1 LEEIEFIGWDISN
14 EDVLSRGIKSGVIPR
29 EMLDHVDERLLKL
42 LPMAA
47 PVRPHDA
54 ASLVEESSNIV
65 TTTAEEAVELF
76 SVQLKKAK
84 EHHVD
89 VVAINLCST
98 EADNKEAQTIFS
110 TEDLMD
116 CIANNDDRISGG
128 MAFAVAC
135 IESGVPYID
144 FTPDS
149 TLFVPAIVSL
159 ADARG
164 VPVAGKDGNTG
175 QTFLKL
181 CLADFFER
189 RHLPITSWYS
199 TNVLG
204 NLDGR
209 VLSMPGHYE
218 TKIRDKTAALQSHA
232 NRNVHH
238 NVDICY
244 DETRGDW
251 KEAWDSV
258 KMLSFFGHEINL
270 RLNWEA
276 SDSALAVPVVFDLLR
291 LIALSAK
298 RGDVGIQKQLSVFF
312 KAPIGVKNRSI
323 WEEFKKL
330 EEHYGV

>member
-1 LEEIEFIGWDISN
+1 
-14 EDVLSRGIKSGVIPR
+14 
-29 EMLDHVDERLLKL
+29 
-42 LPMAA
+42 
-47 PVRPHDA
+47 
-54 ASLVEESSNIV
+54 
-65 TTTAEEAVELF
+65 VELF

-204 NLDGR
+204 NLDKRLEYSQYLHGNK
-209 VLSMPGHYE
+209 LNQQIIAMKDYE
-218 TKIRDKTAALQSHA
+218 IRKERKI
-232 NRNVHH
+232 
-238 NVDICY
+238 
-244 DETRGDW
+244 
-251 KEAWDSV
+251 
-258 KMLSFFGHEINL
+258 
-270 RLNWEA
+270 
-276 SDSALAVPVVFDLLR
+276 
-291 LIALSAK
+291 
-298 RGDVGIQKQLSVFF
+298 
-312 KAPIGVKNRSI
+312 
-323 WEEFKKL
+323 
-330 EEHYGV
+330 